1 MEGFGFVGQSGRVAV
16 FDVLYFLLF
25 IFWLLLIG
33 RIIVE
38 FIRTFARDWKP
49 TGFVVVILEAIFT
62 VTDPPVKLLRRLIP
76 PLNLGGIRLDLSIM
90 VLLFIVYFLMAF
102 IPRSGGSEMR
112 RRGAVAGPSY
122 APMCQNGMRYTVG
135 SNTRDALS
143 ELRNACLTAYLTR
156 EGILPCR

>member
-1 MEGFGFVGQSGRVAV
+1 LARSAVVGQSGRVAV
-16 FDVLYFLLF
+16 FEVLWFLLF

-49 TGFVVVILEAIFT
+49 TGFVVVVLEAIFT

-76 PLNLGGIRLDLSIM
+76 PLNLGGVRLDLSIM

-102 IPRSGGSEMR
+102 IPRGG
-112 RRGAVAGPSY
+112 
-122 APMCQNGMRYTVG
+122 T
-135 SNTRDALS
+135 L
-143 ELRNACLTAYLTR
+143 
-156 EGILPCR
+156 

>member
-1 MEGFGFVGQSGRVAV
+1 MAV
-16 FDVLYFLLF
+16 FEVLWFLLF

-49 TGFVVVILEAIFT
+49 SGFVVIVLEAIFT

-102 IPRSGGSEMR
+102 IPRGG
-112 RRGAVAGPSY
+112 VA
-122 APMCQNGMRYTVG
+122 
-135 SNTRDALS
+135 
-143 ELRNACLTAYLTR
+143 
-156 EGILPCR
+156 

>member
-1 MEGFGFVGQSGRVAV
+1 MARSAVVGQSGRVAV
-16 FDVLYFLLF
+16 FEVLWFLLF

-49 TGFVVVILEAIFT
+49 TGFVVVVLEAIFT

-76 PLNLGGIRLDLSIM
+76 PLNLGGVRLDLSIM

-102 IPRSGGSEMR
+102 IPRGG
-112 RRGAVAGPSY
+112 
-122 APMCQNGMRYTVG
+122 T
-135 SNTRDALS
+135 L
-143 ELRNACLTAYLTR
+143 
-156 EGILPCR
+156 

>member
-1 MEGFGFVGQSGRVAV
+1 MAV

-102 IPRSGGSEMR
+102 IPRSGG
-112 RRGAVAGPSY
+112 
-122 APMCQNGMRYTVG
+122 
-135 SNTRDALS
+135 
-143 ELRNACLTAYLTR
+143 
-156 EGILPCR
+156 I